1 MSHQGVEVIG
11 EEDVIRALHH
21 LADATRNLEPAH
33 RKAGQLLLDRADPRT
48 PRQSGRLAAS
58 GRVDAASDET
68 ALVYDEVYAGP
79 IHNGWPAH
87 NISPQ
92 PWLLETVDDSQ
103 SAVLDVFAHYLED
116 AIRRF

>member
-1 MSHQGVEVIG
+1 MSEGVQVIG
-11 EEDVIRALHH
+11 EEDVIRALHN
-21 LADATRNLEPAH
+21 LADATRHLQPAH
-33 RKAGQLLLDRADPRT
+33 QAAGQLLLERADPRT

-58 GRVDAASDET
+58 GRVDAATSET
-68 ALVYDEVYAGP
+68 AVVYDEVYAGP

-92 PWLLETVDDSQ
+92 PWLLETVDESQ
-103 SAVLDVFAHYLED
+103 SAVLDVFVDYFED